1 MKGYEKMKKQN
12 VSAVIYALS
21 AALFYALNI
30 PCSKLLLEHIPPT
43 FMAGIL
49 YIGAGFGVSI
59 MYFFHY
65 KKESSEERLEK
76 NDLPYTIGM
85 IILDIAAPVLLMLG
99 IHIGSSANATL
110 LGNFEIVATSL
121 IAFAIFKEKIS
132 KYLCYAIFLITISS
146 IILSFSGSN
155 SLVFSLGSL
164 LVLGASVCW
173 GLENNCTR
181 KISQKSTYQ
190 IVAIKGLCSG
200 TGSIIIALVTGEHI
214 PALKYISFALLLGYV
229 AYGLSIFTYIRA
241 QKSLGAAKTS
251 AYYAVAP
258 FIGTFLSFVILKES
272 VSVQYI
278 AALLIMLAGTV
289 LVVIDTFVYQ
299 HKHEHAHTF
308 THTHGGSTHSH
319 TIIHSHDHNHY
330 FCSEKHSH
338 THSIKELE
346 MMI

>member
-1 MKGYEKMKKQN
+1 MKKQN
-12 VSAVIYALS
+12 VSAVIYAIS

-49 YIGAGFGVSI
+49 YLGAGFGVSI

-85 IILDIAAPVLLMLG
+85 ILLDIAAPVLLMLG
-99 IHIGSSANATL
+99 IHIGSSVNATL

-132 KYLCYAIFLITISS
+132 KYLCYAIFLITVSS

-200 TGSIIIALVTGEHI
+200 AGSVIIALVTGEHF
-214 PALKYISFALLLGYV
+214 PALKYISLALLLGYV

-258 FIGTFLSFVILKES
+258 FIGTFLSFVILKEA

-289 LVVIDTFVYQ
+289 LVVIDTFAYQ

-330 FCSEKHSH
+330 FCYEKHSH

-346 MMI
+346 MML